1 LPACRRLRFCLR
13 ADDYQ
18 SAAVALRAASKPVRS
33 CSTSNP
39 GIRTAGRAGA
49 FAAASAPVWERRT
62 PDAACV
68 ELLYLLRSIPRQKSG
83 AVPDG
88 PHIGCTGGPGHRVA
102 GRCTVDG
109 SNESRWWIAAPPR
122 RHLRSS
128 IVPLNSATVT
138 TGDLADSFTRIFLVI
153 LPFRSFEEIDQ

>member
-1 LPACRRLRFCLR
+1 MTTRARRLRPFGHAQLPIR
-13 ADDYQ
+13 
-18 SAAVALRAASKPVRS
+18 V
-33 CSTSNP
+33 
-39 GIRTAGRAGA
+39 IRTAGRAGA

-68 ELLYLLRSIPRQKSG
+68 ELLYLLRSIPRQKSD

-109 SNESRWWIAAPPR
+109 SNESRWWIAAPQENAPA
-122 RHLRSS
+122 L
-128 IVPLNSATVT
+128 LK
-138 TGDLADSFTRIFLVI
+138 L
-153 LPFRSFEEIDQ
+153 